1 MSYKKL
7 VSLLAVSTLALAAC
21 AADEEPTDDDTEQTE
36 DVDKTDDTEGSNSNS
51 LIEDAKNS
59 SGDAYPEYGLT
70 VTGAWTVDGYEVEY
84 APGDAATIPANIITE
99 AEGYNVYLLE
109 DGVVSEIVSDE
120 PEVEFTVDEP
130 SADAEY
136 VVGVSPDELGEVGDE
151 VAADD
156 FYRSEKVVLVEG
168 SADEE
173 AEEE

>member
-21 AADEEPTDDDTEQTE
+21 AADEEEPTGDDTEKTE
-36 DVDKTDDTEGSNSNS
+36 DTEGSSSNS

-59 SGDAYPEYGLT
+59 AGDAFPEYGLT

-84 APGDAATIPANIITE
+84 VPGDAATIPASVITE

-109 DGVVSEIVSDE
+109 NGVVSEIVSDE

>member
-21 AADEEPTDDDTEQTE
+21 AADEEEPTGDDTEQTE
-36 DVDKTDDTEGSNSNS
+36 DTEGSSSNS

-59 SGDAYPEYGLT
+59 AGDAFPEYGLT

-84 APGDAATIPANIITE
+84 VPGDAATIPVSVITE

-109 DGVVSEIVSDE
+109 NGVVSEIVSDE

>member
-21 AADEEPTDDDTEQTE
+21 AADEEEPTGEDTEQTE
-36 DVDKTDDTEGSNSNS
+36 DTEGSSSNS

-59 SGDAYPEYGLT
+59 SGDAFPEYGLT

-84 APGDAATIPANIITE
+84 VPGDAATIPASVITE